1 MSDIQIH
8 IINCASVYC
17 FI

>member
-8 IINCASVYC
+8 IICASVYC